1 MATLAVT
8 GANGLLG
15 QKLGLAA
22 AGRHRVTGLDLH
34 EAAAAPETLSDYIR
48 CDITDPVQV
57 DRALGSKLFDGVIH
71 TAAFTDVDGCETRR
85 GEARALNVGGAENVA
100 RACGRTGSRLVHV
113 STDYVFDGTSGPYSE
128 ADRPNPISQYGVT
141 KLESERA
148 VFRLAPGAAV
158 ARTMVL
164 YGHARSVR
172 PNFVTWL
179 VASLRAGKPVRIV
192 TDQFGHP
199 TLADDL
205 ADAILV
211 LFERGAS
218 GVYHAAGAEWLDRH
232 AFALAVAAVFGLDSG
247 LITPTTSDAFVQS
260 APRPL
265 RSGLKT
271 DKLFREFGVRLS
283 SAAEGL
289 AKMRLQ
295 MEEFE
300 SR

>member
-15 QKLGLAA
+15 QKLGFAA

-34 EAAAAPETLSDYIR
+34 EAPTAPETLSDYVR
-48 CDITDPVQV
+48 CDVTDQVQV
-57 DRALGSKLFDGVIH
+57 DRALGSRRFDGVIH
-71 TAAFTDVDGCETRR
+71 TAAFTDVDGCESRR
-85 GEARALNVGGAENVA
+85 EDARALNVGGAENVA
-100 RACGRTGSRLVHV
+100 RACARSGSRLVHL
-113 STDYVFDGTSGPYSE
+113 STDYVFDGASGPYDE
-128 ADRPNPISQYGVT
+128 DDIPNPISTYGAT

-148 VFRLAPGAAV
+148 VFRLAPGAV
-158 ARTMVL
+158 IARTMVL

-179 VASLRAGKPVRIV
+179 VARLRAGQSVRIV

-205 ADAILV
+205 AGVLLV

-218 GVYHAAGAEWLDRH
+218 GLYHTAGSEWIDRH
-232 AFALAVAAVFGLDSG
+232 AFALAAAAVFGLDSG
-247 LITPTTSDAFVQS
+247 LITPTTSDAFVQP

-265 RSGLKT
+265 RSGLTT
-271 DKLFREFGVRLS
+271 DKLFRDYGIRLS

-295 MEEFE
+295 MKEFE
-300 SR
+300 SQ

>member
-22 AGRHRVTGLDLH
+22 AGRHRVTGLDLQ
-34 EAAAAPETLSDYIR
+34 EAPAAPETLSDYVR
-48 CDITDPVQV
+48 CDVTDPVQV
-57 DRALGSKLFDGVIH
+57 DRALGSRRFDGVIH
-71 TAAFTDVDGCETRR
+71 TAAFTDVDGCESRYE
-85 GEARALNVGGAENVA
+85 EARAVNVGGAENVA
-100 RACGRTGSRLVHV
+100 RACGRSGSRLVHL
-113 STDYVFDGTSGPYSE
+113 STDYVFDGASGPYDE
-128 ADRPNPISQYGVT
+128 DDRPNPISRYGVT

-148 VFRLAPGAAV
+148 VFRLEPGAV
-158 ARTMVL
+158 IARTMVL

-179 VASLRAGKPVRIV
+179 VARLRAGQPVRIV

-205 ADAILV
+205 AGALLV

-218 GVYHAAGAEWLDRH
+218 GVYHTAGSEWIDRH
-232 AFALAVAAVFGLDSG
+232 SFALAAAAAFGLDPG
-247 LITPTTSDAFVQS
+247 LITPTTSDAFVQP

-265 RSGLKT
+265 CSGLKS
-271 DKLFREFGVRLS
+271 DKLFRDYGIRLS
-283 SAAEGL
+283 TAAEGL

-300 SR
+300 SK